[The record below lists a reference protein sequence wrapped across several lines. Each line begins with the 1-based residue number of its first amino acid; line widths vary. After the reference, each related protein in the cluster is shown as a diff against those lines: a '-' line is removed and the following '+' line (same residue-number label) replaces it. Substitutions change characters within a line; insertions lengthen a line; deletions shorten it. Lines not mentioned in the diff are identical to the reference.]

1 MTTPTLPNFA
11 LVAHKIRA
19 VSGRE
24 LDIPGDKV
32 MPVGTTPEGKAIF
45 TVSTGQGATVR
56 WAQDK
61 RGQVWRDQAEKT
73 LGCVIL
79 FR

>member
-1 MTTPTLPNFA
+1 MTPTLPNFA
-11 LVAHKIRA
+11 LVSHKIRA
-19 VSGRE
+19 VSGRD

-32 MPVGTTPEGKAIF
+32 TFVGTAPEGKAIF
-45 TVSTGQGATVR
+45 AVATGRGATVR

-61 RGQVWRDQAEKT
+61 RGQAWRDEAEKT

>member
-1 MTTPTLPNFA
+1 MMTPTLPNFA
-11 LVAHKIRA
+11 LVAHKIYDDF
-19 VSGRE
+19 VGE

-32 MPVGTTPEGKAIF
+32 TLVGTTPEGKAIF
-45 TVSTGQGATVR
+45 AVATGRGATVR

-61 RGQVWRDQAEKT
+61 RGQAWRDQAEKT

>member
-1 MTTPTLPNFA
+1 MTTPTLPSFA
-11 LVAHKIRA
+11 LVAHKILRA
-19 VSGRE
+19 TGGE

-32 MPVGTTPEGKAIF
+32 TLVGTTPEGKAIF
-45 TVSTGQGATVR
+45 AVASGWGATVR

>member
-1 MTTPTLPNFA
+1 MTPTLPNFA
-11 LVAHKIRA
+11 LVAHKIV
-19 VSGRE
+19 VSGGE

-32 MPVGTTPEGKAIF
+32 TLVGTTPEGKAIF
-45 TVSTGQGATVR
+45 AVATGNGATVR

-61 RGQVWRDQAEKT
+61 RGQAWRDQAEKT